1 MPEKTIISVVESL
14 MHPNYSDFYQKNGL
28 QETRVNSIRK
38 AINYVKKQPVD
49 FLVAEFFYAYST
61 NYSGVHKSNL
71 DVLLISLN
79 KYSPQTKVIV
89 LVTKEEYQYISE
101 LKQLNFP
108 IHSVLVYP
116 VTIEGLAACFN

>member
-38 AINYVKKQPVD
+38 AINHVKKQPVN
-49 FLVAEFFYAYST
+49 FLVAELFYAYST
-61 NYSGVHKSNL
+61 KYSGVHKSNL

-89 LVTKEEYQYISE
+89 LVTKEEKQYVSE
-101 LKQLNFP
+101 LEQLNFP
-108 IHSVLVYP
+108 IHRVLVYP
-116 VTIEGLAACFN
+116 VTIEDLAACF